1 MAVSRLAKSYRG
13 FAALRGVSFSVP
25 RGQVFGLLGNNGAGK
40 TTTLRLLSTLLKPSS
55 GQIQI
60 AGIDALTQPNQVRRK
75 IGIVSGGMS
84 LEGRLTGYELLRFFA
99 RLYGLDRPDFEL
111 QLAALSRELELDTVL
126 QKPVTAMSSGMRQK
140 LVIARALIGNP
151 ELLLLDEATRGLD
164 VFARRGLLEFV
175 LKFRESG
182 GSAVYST
189 HVMSEAEEI
198 CDQVGFLHN
207 GELIYIG
214 SIGEAMDRF
223 GGKNLES
230 AFVAAV
236 RSKQ

>member
-1 MAVSRLAKSYRG
+1 MAVSQLTKIYRE
-13 FAALRGVSFSVP
+13 FIALRGVSFSVP

-60 AGIDALTQPNQVRRK
+60 AGIDALAQPNEVRRK

-84 LEGRLTGYELLRFFA
+84 LEGRLSGYEILRFFS
-99 RLYGLDRPDFEL
+99 RLYGQSPHEFEN
-111 QLAALSRELELDTVL
+111 QLEQISRELELEVVL
-126 QKPVTAMSSGMRQK
+126 KKPVIAMSSGMRQK

-151 ELLLLDEATRGLD
+151 DLLLLDEATRGLD

-175 LKFRESG
+175 LKFREAG

-214 SIGEAMDRF
+214 SIGEAKDRF
-223 GGKNLES
+223 EAKNLES

-236 RSKQ
+236 RSQQ